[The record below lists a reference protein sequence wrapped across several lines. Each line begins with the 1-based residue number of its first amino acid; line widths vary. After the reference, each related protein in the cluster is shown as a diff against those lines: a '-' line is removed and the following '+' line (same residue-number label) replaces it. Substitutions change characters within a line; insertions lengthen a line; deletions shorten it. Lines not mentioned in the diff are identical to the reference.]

1 MKTRLF
7 VPFFLLL
14 LLSHTLGA
22 QEPADSTSPSPS
34 PPDRYVIDAAKL
46 VREGGARS
54 ISDLLISQV
63 PGLLVVP
70 GSGLNGGGSR
80 IRFAGARSLIDDAWP
95 LILVDGLRIDAEE
108 DATVLPL
115 GGPGPL
121 RLDDLPAE
129 DIESVEVIRGPAS
142 GAIYGLGAASGVI
155 LINTKRGRSG
165 PLRWEAYAQSA
176 LRAKPSRWP
185 ANYGGVDLDNSNPW
199 MRQGACTLTA
209 QAAGYCV
216 QDYVQ
221 TFNPLVE
228 RNPFATRLRRQV
240 GFSGSGGPRWG
251 AFRVAGGFD
260 GDGAAYDVPA
270 LAPGDDYRRWN
281 IGASGAI
288 NPVPSLE
295 VRGTVGVVSSDLR
308 LPMYAPVKAAVY
320 GPSDSAGFSWAPWF
334 QGAGTQAVDRT
345 SAVLQVGGHALPW
358 LELRGLVGLDDVRQ
372 RDVSVSPTSWRSDGR
387 RHAERRSAAFS
398 AAAEDLTWRGLRFS
412 TTIGIE
418 RLARRLTE
426 TERQMPDTAPGCE
439 APFPC
444 VPRSLVIAAHT
455 LGVYVLQEIGL
466 RGRLV
471 VTGALRRD
479 RFDEYESAGG
489 THGSLAVA
497 WVARPERAGPLG
509 RVELRTAYGT
519 AGRPFPDQLA
529 FTVSPY
535 PSPEPEPLRPERTR
549 AFELGADA
557 KLLDGRWR
565 GQVTYYAL
573 RSDVLDYGFVQ
584 SVGGLV
590 FTFFNGTAISNRG
603 VAATLIGSVVD
614 RPAVGWDLRL
624 SVWGNRN
631 RVVKRAGAPMLYGGV
646 PAQSDNPG
654 YPTGGYWAWP
664 VRSYVDTNGDGII
677 TRSEVSLSGN
687 YAWAGTPY
695 PTQGA
700 VVTSAWRFARRWRL
714 SATLDY
720 RAGQTL
726 FNEAAWARC
735 LYLVCR
741 EVQDPGTPL
750 ADQATAV
757 AASTAPPPAY
767 FEDADY
773 LKLRELWVAF
783 ELPPAAAAAVGARSA
798 TITLAGRDL
807 LTWTSYSGA
816 DPESGSYGRA
826 TTDQPRSV
834 QDVGTVPVPRSWA
847 LRVRLSY

>member
-1 MKTRLF
+1 LL
-7 VPFFLLL
+7 VWLL
-14 LLSHTLGA
+14 LLSSVAPALQA
-22 QEPADSTSPSPS
+22 QAPGDSASSPGPAWS
-34 PPDRYVIDAAKL
+34 DRYVIDAAKL
-46 VREGGARS
+46 VRDGGARS
-54 ISDLLISQV
+54 LTDVLISQV

-70 GSGLNGGGSR
+70 GSGLGGAGAR
-80 IRFAGARSLIDDAWP
+80 IRFAGARSLIDDASP

-108 DATVLPL
+108 DASVLSL

-142 GAIYGLGAASGVI
+142 GAIYGPGAASGVI
-155 LINTKRGRSG
+155 LIHTKRGRSG
-165 PLRWEAYAQSA
+165 PARWEAYARSA
-176 LRAKPSRWP
+176 LLAKPSRWP
-185 ANYGGVDLDNSNPW
+185 ANYGGVDLDNSDPW

-209 QAAGYCV
+209 QAAGRCV

-228 RNPFATRLRRQV
+228 RNPFASRLRRQV

-251 AFRVAGGFD
+251 AFRVAGAFD

-281 IGASGAI
+281 VGASGAI
-288 NPVPSLE
+288 HPVPSLE

-308 LPMYAPVKAAVY
+308 LPMYTPLRAAVY
-320 GPSDSAGFSWAPWF
+320 GPSDSAGFAWTPWF

-345 SAVLQVGGHALPW
+345 SAVLQVGGRPLPW
-358 LELRGLVGLDDVRQ
+358 LELRGIVGLDDVRQ
-372 RDVSVSPTSWRSDGR
+372 REVRVSPTVWRSEGR

-418 RLARRLTE
+418 RLARRLADM
-426 TERQMPDTAPGCE
+426 ERQVPDTAPACQ
-439 APFPC
+439 APVTCPSESF
-444 VPRSLVIAAHT
+444 LIAAHT
-455 LGVYVLQEIGL
+455 LGVYVLQEMAL
-466 RGRLV
+466 RERLV

-479 RFDEYESAGG
+479 RFDEHESAGG
-489 THGSLAVA
+489 THGSLAMA
-497 WVARPERAGPLG
+497 WLARPERAGPLG

-519 AGRPFPDQLA
+519 AGRPFPDHLA

-535 PSPEPEPLRPERTR
+535 PSREPLRPERTR

-573 RSDVLDYGFVQ
+573 RSDVLDYGTVPTF
-584 SVGGLV
+584 SGFV
-590 FTFFNGTAISNRG
+590 FTFFNGAAISNRG

-614 RPAVGWDLRL
+614 RPALGWDLRL

-631 RVVKRAGAPMLYGGV
+631 RVVKQAQGLRLYGAPGTVSTQGD
-646 PAQSDNPG
+646 SPG
-654 YPTGGYWAWP
+654 YPTGGYWAP
-664 VRSYVDTNGDGII
+664 PIQSYADVNADGII
-677 TRSEVSLSGN
+677 APSEIVRSVTW
-687 YAWAGTPY
+687 AWVGTPY

-700 VVTSAWRFARRWRL
+700 ALTSAWRVARRLRL

-735 LYLVCR
+735 LYQVCR
-741 EVQDPGTPL
+741 EVQDPATPL

-757 AASTAPPPAY
+757 AALTHPPPAY

-816 DPESGSYGRA
+816 DPESGSYGSV